1 MASAPCDACGIMF
14 MDNEHLRTRAR
25 YCGTLQA
32 RSVHWYRPCAFCLKD
47 DGRWTKGRLYVRRLA
62 FGVITLLLF
71 AGSALHAQNPAI
83 DDLKG
88 KIFDAH
94 MAQQMFAGGLKYC
107 NELDGK
113 SFYYQVRNRLLN
125 LEEYA
130 HSMENLVKAQ
140 VFNPAK
146 KRPWTLED
154 AKERWEE
161 VKRQAQEDKQKCE
174 LVRSLPELE
183 KRLEE
188 LQQRAA
194 ASDKSDKKE

>member
-1 MASAPCDACGIMF
+1 
-14 MDNEHLRTRAR
+14 
-25 YCGTLQA
+25 
-32 RSVHWYRPCAFCLKD
+32 
-47 DGRWTKGRLYVRRLA
+47 
-62 FGVITLLLF
+62 
-71 AGSALHAQNPAI
+71 
-83 DDLKG
+83 
-88 KIFDAH
+88 

-161 VKRQAQEDKQKCE
+161 VKEQAQGQGQCE
-174 LVRSLPELE
+174 LWRACRNWRSGSRNCNSAPQVRRRRP
-183 KRLEE
+183 
-188 LQQRAA
+188 
-194 ASDKSDKKE
+194 